1 MNKNSNIGII
11 SYGVYIPYN
20 RITTQEIAQA
30 NQQAY
35 EKILASTGVCEKS
48 VPSQDQDTIT
58 LSIHAAQGALER
70 KTLDAR
76 AIGAVYVGSE
86 SHPYAVKPTAT
97 SVIQALGINPFCMA
111 ADLEFACKGGTAAL
125 QICMGLVG
133 AGMVTYAL
141 AIGADTAQAAPGD
154 ILEYTAAAGSA
165 AFIIGS
171 DENKI
176 CARIDKTL
184 SITTDTPDF
193 WRRAGQPYPE
203 HTGRF
208 TANPGYFAH
217 ITQIAHKILQ
227 QADISIT
234 DIDFVVFHQ
243 PNARFPITIA
253 RTLGFTQEQYLPGL
267 IAPSLGNT
275 YSAST
280 LLGLAAVLDQAKPNK
295 KILVI
300 SYGSGSGCDA
310 FLLTTLPEILTIQAR
325 GKKIKDY
332 LANTNYISYTQYK
345 NWAHHE

>member
-1 MNKNSNIGII
+1 MIGII
-11 SYGVYIPYN
+11 SYGVYIPHH
-20 RITTQEIAQA
+20 RITTKEIAHA
-30 NQQAY
+30 HQQEY
-35 EKILASTGVCEKS
+35 KKIFASTGVREKS
-48 VPSQDQDTIT
+48 VPGHDQDTVT
-58 LSIHAAQGALER
+58 LSIHAAQNALKR
-70 KTLDAR
+70 INFDPQSIKAL
-76 AIGAVYVGSE
+76 YVGSE

-97 SVIQALGINPFCMA
+97 SVIQALGIGPFCMA

-133 AGMVTYAL
+133 AGIVPHAL

-171 DENKI
+171 DENI
-176 CARIDKTL
+176 MCAQIDKTI

-208 TANPGYFAH
+208 TAQPGYFTH
-217 ITQIAHKILQ
+217 ITQITHKILQ
-227 QADISIT
+227 QT
-234 DIDFVVFHQ
+234 GVTTKEIDYVVFHQ
-243 PNARFPITIA
+243 PNARFPVTIA
-253 RTLGFTQEQYLPGL
+253 HTLGFTQEQYMPGL
-267 IAPSLGNT
+267 IAPTLGNT

-280 LLGLAAVLDQAKPNK
+280 LLGLAAVLDQAQPDQ

-310 FLLTTLPEILTIQAR
+310 FLLTTLPEILNIQAR
-325 GKKIKDY
+325 GKKVQEY
-332 LANTNYISYTQYK
+332 LSAIHYISYAQYK
-345 NWAHHE
+345 NWVHHE